1 MFNEFNVM
9 VKVEVAM
16 GDSNENGDASL
27 THRFLLQAETQMAS
41 EDPSGLSQALET
53 MKTAQKQFVNAFED
67 SSEKLVDAAFQDR
80 LYSAVAGSTALVSD
94 MLNLLE
100 ENGVDV
106 GGMRQSANDLT
117 HWALGKVDDAFD
129 HEEDHE
135 MLQGIAGLSQY
146 NTDDGLNGP

>member
-1 MFNEFNVM
+1 MS
-9 VKVEVAM
+9 
-16 GDSNENGDASL
+16 DSNENGDASL
-27 THRFLLQAETQMAS
+27 TRQFLVQAEAQMAS
-41 EDPSGLSQALET
+41 EDSRGLSQALET
-53 MKTAQKQFVNAFED
+53 MKTAQEHFVNALKG
-67 SSEKLVDAAFQDR
+67 SSEKLEDAAFQDR

-117 HWALGKVDDAFD
+117 HWALDKVDDAFD
-129 HEEDHE
+129 HEEDPQI
-135 MLQGIAGLSQY
+135 LQGIAGLSQY